1 MILIYFI
8 LKDTSLFI
16 TLYDVQYLKS
26 LVFPGGSVVK
36 NLSASAGDV
45 GSIPEPGRS
54 PKVGSGNPLQYSY
67 LENSMNRGA
76 LWVTVDGLQTVG
88 QD

>member
-1 MILIYFI
+1 MEG
-8 LKDTSLFI
+8 
-16 TLYDVQYLKS
+16 
-26 LVFPGGSVVK
+26 FPGGSHGTE
-36 NLSASAGDV
+36 SACSGGDP
-45 GSIPEPGRS
+45 GSVPALGRS

>member
-1 MILIYFI
+1 M
-8 LKDTSLFI
+8 
-16 TLYDVQYLKS
+16 
-26 LVFPGGSVVK
+26 VK